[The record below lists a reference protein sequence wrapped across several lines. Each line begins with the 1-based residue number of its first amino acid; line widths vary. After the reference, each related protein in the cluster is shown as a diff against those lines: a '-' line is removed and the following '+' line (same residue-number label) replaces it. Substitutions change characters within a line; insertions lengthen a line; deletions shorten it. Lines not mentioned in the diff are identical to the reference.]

1 MSPANRTGTSGMRA
15 RVPLLVALACLALFA
30 VRAASSLQNE
40 SATWDE
46 THYFGLGAYLL
57 EHRSW
62 DVSGSIL
69 HPPLSYYLQGIPLLL
84 AGIDT
89 SGFAPTTDFVERGR
103 ADIDRGR
110 NLLASSANRGDR
122 LLIASRLVMVAVGV
136 LLGGFVYAWSRA
148 LYGPRSAMLT
158 TFLYASCP
166 NLLAHARLITP
177 DISVTAFSFV
187 TVYLL
192 WRFLRERR
200 LRHALTGGVCL
211 GLALLSKY
219 SGALLVPVAIVLML
233 LWRVARGPVDV
244 RGCLAFLG
252 IGLAVLWLGYG
263 MQIEPYLAGIVYQR
277 AHARL
282 GHASFLMGAHS
293 TEGWWYYFLV
303 ALAIKTPLATLAL
316 LGVALARFGLRARRG
331 AWLDEAFLLLP
342 ALAVLGFFSVNH
354 QSIGLRYVLPILPFL
369 FVLAGEVARAAV
381 GRTPATA
388 FVVAMAAWL
397 GVASWSIHPH
407 YLAYF
412 NELVGGPRNGY
423 RYLVDSNLDWGQ
435 DLKGLKR
442 FMDER
447 GIEEI
452 ALSYFGA
459 DSPSRYGIAYRWL
472 PSYVLANPDP
482 EGRVARLEGWVAIS
496 ATNLQGV
503 YFPDPTLFEGL
514 ARRRPEATV
523 GHSIFVY
530 RLDGPAP

>member
-1 MSPANRTGTSGMRA
+1 MRA
-15 RVPLLVALACLALFA
+15 RLPLLVAVACLALFA
-30 VRAASSLQNE
+30 VRAASSLRSE

-57 EHRSW
+57 EHQRW

-69 HPPLSYYLQGIPLLL
+69 HPPLSYYLHGIPLLL
-84 AGIDT
+84 AGLDT
-89 SGFAPTTDFVERGR
+89 SGFVPTSDFLERGRTDTERGR
-103 ADIDRGR
+103 A
-110 NLLASSANRGDR
+110 LLASDANRGDR

-136 LLGGFVYAWSRA
+136 LLGGFVYAWSHA
-148 LYGPRSAMLT
+148 LYGPRAAMLAV
-158 TFLYASCP
+158 FLYAFCP
-166 NLLAHARLITP
+166 NVLAHTRLITP
-177 DISVTAFSFV
+177 DIAVSAFSFV

-192 WRFLRERR
+192 WRFLREGR
-200 LRHALTGGVCL
+200 LRHALAGGICL

-219 SGALLVPVAIVLML
+219 SGALLVPVAVALML
-233 LWRVARGPVDV
+233 LWRTARGPVDL
-244 RGCLAFLG
+244 RGCAAFLG
-252 IGLAVLWLGYG
+252 IGLVVLWLGYG
-263 MQIEPYLAGIVYQR
+263 MQIEPWFAGIAFQQ
-277 AHARL
+277 AHARF
-282 GHASFLMGAHS
+282 GNASFLMGEHS
-293 TEGWWYYFLV
+293 TEGWWHYFLV

-316 LGVALARFGLRARRG
+316 VGAALVRLGLRARRG
-331 AWLDEAFLLLP
+331 AWVDEAFLLLP
-342 ALAVLGFFSVNH
+342 ALAVLGFFSLNH

-369 FVLAGEVARAAV
+369 FVLGGEVARAAV
-381 GRTPATA
+381 GRTPATG
-388 FVVAMAAWL
+388 FVLAMAAWL

-412 NELVGGPRNGY
+412 NEAIGGPRNGY

-447 GIEEI
+447 GIDEI
-452 ALSYFGA
+452 ALSYFGT
-459 DSPSRYGIAYRWL
+459 DSPARYGIAYRWL

-482 EGRVARLEGWVAIS
+482 EGRVAPLKGWVAIS

-514 ARRRPEATV
+514 ARRRPDATI

-530 RLDGPAP
+530 RLDDATP